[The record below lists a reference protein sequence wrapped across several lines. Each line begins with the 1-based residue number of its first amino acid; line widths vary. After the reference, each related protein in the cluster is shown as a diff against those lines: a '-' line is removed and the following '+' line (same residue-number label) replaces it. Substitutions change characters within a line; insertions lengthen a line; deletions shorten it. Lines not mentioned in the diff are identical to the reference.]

1 MNSEENK
8 SLENENQNNNASANS
23 AEQPQGTTQTGTAK
37 KKSNE
42 NSFWNRLKKR
52 FVKFIKNN
60 KAATI
65 LFLILVVVFIWFS
78 IKQRITE
85 SNFKKEKTELITQY
99 ESRIDS
105 LQIEYL
111 QFAAEVFSWSVRSEL
126 LRDNTENLNQLL
138 SVFVRKS
145 GADLVQ
151 LINPKDNI
159 ILLSSDKKY
168 EGEKNKSGT
177 YSNLTST
184 TVYQEPNKVKIVCPV
199 MGYNEKIGI
208 LVVELNK

>member
-1 MNSEENK
+1 M
-8 SLENENQNNNASANS
+8 
-23 AEQPQGTTQTGTAK
+23 
-37 KKSNE
+37 
-42 NSFWNRLKKR
+42 NRLKKR
-52 FVKFIKNN
+52 FIKFIKNN

-65 LFLILVVVFIWFS
+65 LFLILVVVFIWFF
-78 IKQRITE
+78 IKQQITE

-105 LQIEYL
+105 LQVEYL
-111 QFAAEVFSWSVRSEL
+111 QFSSEVFSWSVRSEL

-177 YSNLTST
+177 FSNLTGT
-184 TVYQEPNKVKIVCPV
+184 TVYQEANKVKIVCPV